1 MPAPDKKV
9 TFALAA
15 TAAVAIAV
23 VASNLASPSVARP
36 AAAPPTQ
43 ARTVPAAA
51 AADARDREEG
61 QVERLE
67 NTPSPPAVA
76 AASAPAKDPQLLVDE
91 AFRSFKGFAM
101 KRGITLPEGL
111 QFPADKNQ
119 ELCEAY
125 RICHERIVEL
135 EAQRQPILSQIL
147 QEKLRLDQAEHPI
160 HPQLVT
166 DPEQQ
171 RAATLAMRVARQ
183 PTRPHQSVSVG
194 GAGSRVDIVR
204 IDETEDARL
213 PGIYASI
220 DQAVDTFVDWVSTQ
234 LAIAGHPL
242 PARR

>member
-23 VASNLASPSVARP
+23 VASNVASPTVARP
-36 AAAPPTQ
+36 AAAPPTL
-43 ARTVPAAA
+43 ARTVSPRP
-51 AADARDREEG
+51 AADASDREEG
-61 QVERLE
+61 KVERSD
-67 NTPSPPAVA
+67 NTPPLPVA
-76 AASAPAKDPQLLVDE
+76 AAASVPAKDPQLLVDE
-91 AFRSFKGFAM
+91 AFGFFKSKARTM
-101 KRGITLPEGL
+101 GITLPEDL

-135 EAQRQPILSQIL
+135 EAQRQPIISQIL
-147 QEKLRLDQAEHPI
+147 EEKRRLGQAEHPI

-194 GAGSRVDIVR
+194 GAGSRVDIIR

-213 PGIYASI
+213 PGIYASL